1 MAADTATGVRRS
13 QILEVAATMLADHG
27 LRTSMREIA
36 DATGLL
42 KGSLYHHFD
51 SKDAILVELVGRYYA
66 DLNLI
71 GEAALH
77 RLERPNART
86 VVGNIERLSTDIAN
100 CAVAH
105 RAALQMTF
113 YDSPSSLPELVELL
127 NNPPALINEAVLR
140 TLTSARDFGAIR
152 PEVDVI
158 TLADRLFQTMV
169 TVGLDVVRHKASSER
184 VAGVLCRIILN
195 GLARRPPRYSTLDKS
210 KALEAASSAVRS
222 WGDLSSDTDD
232 VTVEA
237 DRMFTAA
244 RAEFG
249 RRGYEIT
256 TVREIAAAAGVSLG
270 KLTRVAGSK
279 PEMLASIMRS
289 FGSRLTAGYS
299 GVLNADSSPIEKMDA
314 LSWVHIN
321 AVKHFPDEYKIQQAW
336 MRQSPPDTPN
346 PGFAFANRMR
356 RLKGLLSEGIDSGVI
371 RNEETSL
378 EVLSR
383 CVINVLW
390 IPQSIVESMDP
401 PDALTVARDTWL
413 RGVRKR

>member
-1 MAADTATGVRRS
+1 
-13 QILEVAATMLADHG
+13 
-27 LRTSMREIA
+27 MREIA

-86 VVGNIERLSTDIAN
+86 VVGHIERLSTDIAN

-346 PGFAFANRMR
+346 PGFRVRQSHAEV
-356 RLKGLLSEGIDSGVI
+356 EGP
-371 RNEETSL
+371 T
-378 EVLSR
+378 
-383 CVINVLW
+383 
-390 IPQSIVESMDP
+390 
-401 PDALTVARDTWL
+401 L
-413 RGVRKR
+413 RGH